1 MNYTP
6 EDDSFNHRGWQ
17 IKVLYDHACPM
28 CRREALWIK
37 RRDTRGKIELE
48 DISSSGFQAER
59 YGLDQA
65 TVEGT
70 IHGILP
76 DGSVVTGV
84 EVFRRMYAAVGLGW
98 VLAPTRWPLLRPL
111 ANRAYRLFARYRV
124 RVGAAIGRDCDG
136 GNCRMP

>member
-1 MNYTP
+1 MKGTAEVDAP
-6 EDDSFNHRGWQ
+6 HHSGWQ

-37 RRDTRGKIELE
+37 RRDAHGAVELE
-48 DISSSGFQAER
+48 DISSPGFQAER

-65 TVEGT
+65 TVDGT

-84 EVFRRMYAAVGLGW
+84 EVFRRMYAAVGIGW
-98 VLAPTRWPLLRPL
+98 VLAPTRWPLLRPV
-111 ANRAYRLFARYRV
+111 ADSAYRLFARYRV
-124 RVGAAIGRDCDG
+124 RVGTAIGRDCDS
-136 GNCRMP
+136 GNCRLR